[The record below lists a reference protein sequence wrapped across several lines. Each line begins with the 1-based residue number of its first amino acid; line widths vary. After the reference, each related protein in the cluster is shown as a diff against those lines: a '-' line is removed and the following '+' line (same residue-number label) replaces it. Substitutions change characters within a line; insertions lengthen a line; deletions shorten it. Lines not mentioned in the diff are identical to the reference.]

1 MIDENANQAP
11 AETQS
16 ADTDAPQAA
25 TVEPQTPPSPPTAED
40 AIAAAVG
47 LGGEEQ
53 QKPDVEPK
61 EGESAKAK
69 TKPEADAAAEAKPE
83 TKPETKADAKQ
94 DDVYTPPE
102 GLSERAKARFAEL
115 ASRAK
120 EGEVWKERAEQW
132 QQTIASTGASPE
144 QFGQLLT
151 YTSLVNSGDPE
162 KLRQAMN
169 VLERERNAIARMIG
183 EEAPGIDLLSDHPDL
198 IQRVQQ
204 GDFDRHAALEV
215 ARARTLAAQQRQRDE
230 WAQIQQMQSA
240 TQTQAIQSLN
250 TLGQQLEAQDPQY
263 RQKFAQLQPMLP
275 IIAQLPPERWGEAFM
290 QAYQSIVVPA
300 PTPVPQQ
307 QRLPAAPQPLRGT
320 GGGGTALQQQ
330 ATSAQQAIEQALGLG

>member
-1 MIDENANQAP
+1 MIDENASEVSNDVQPVAQDNAP
-11 AETQS
+11 VAQEATESQ
-16 ADTDAPQAA
+16 TQAA
-25 TVEPQTPPSPPTAED
+25 PESAED
-40 AIAAAVG
+40 AIAAA
-47 LGGEEQ
+47 LGAG
-53 QKPDVEPK
+53 KDDSDKTPTEPV
-61 EGESAKAK
+61 
-69 TKPEADAAAEAKPE
+69 AEAKAEAPQPVKTE
-83 TKPETKADAKQ
+83 DT
-94 DDVYTPPE
+94 YTPPE
-102 GLSERAKARFAEL
+102 GLSERAKARFEEL
-115 ASRAK
+115 AARAK
-120 EGEVWKERAEQW
+120 EGEVWRERAEQW
-132 QQTIASTGASPE
+132 QQTIASTGATPE
-144 QFGQLLT
+144 QLGQLLT
-151 YTSLVNSGDPE
+151 YSSLVNSGDPE
-162 KLRQAMN
+162 KLRQAMG

-275 IIAQLPPERWGEAFM
+275 IIAQLPPDRWGEAFL
-290 QAYQSIVVPA
+290 QAYQSIVVAA
-300 PTPVPQQ
+300 PTQ

-320 GGGGTALQQQ
+320 GGGGAALQQQ
-330 ATSAQQAIEQALGLG
+330 ATSAQQAIEQALGIG